1 MKKNIYIL
9 TIRNLVL
16 YEYFYGFYMLFG
28 WQNVVFHICQKRTRF
43 WFSFNVISM
52 QWLDAALQTQKGWL
66 HLSKFLVF
74 GISLW

>member
-1 MKKNIYIL
+1 MKINIYIL

-52 QWLDAALQTQKGWL
+52 Q
-66 HLSKFLVF
+66 
-74 GISLW
+74 